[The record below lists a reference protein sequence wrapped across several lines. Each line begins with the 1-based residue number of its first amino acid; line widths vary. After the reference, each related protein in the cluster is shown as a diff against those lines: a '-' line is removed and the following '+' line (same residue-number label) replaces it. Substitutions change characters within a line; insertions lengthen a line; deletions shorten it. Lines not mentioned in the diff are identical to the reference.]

1 MLADRQRLRGVVVGA
16 WGPGLFSDDLACDVR
31 GDYREMFEDGVSDD
45 EATRRIVQVYG
56 EADDDEAPV
65 VWLALAVTQS
75 RLGRLDDLVGAQALR
90 VIDEGVYLRWW
101 ADSRERVK
109 RQAMLQKVRAQLTGP
124 QPARRTVRPPRRQV
138 TDLRPG
144 ELLGYRA
151 TNGRWALLR
160 VVRIDEHPLSAAPSW
175 WCSTS
180 TATNS
185 PNRSTRTGWSTEP
198 INRSSWTADRF
209 HRGPTPSGGSP

>member
-65 VWLALAVTQS
+65 VWLALAVIQS

-138 TDLRPG
+138 TDRPPAAIQRRLTTAYVGGGATGLRTCGPPVHPTVAG
-144 ELLGYRA
+144 PR
-151 TNGRWALLR
+151 NAL
-160 VVRIDEHPLSAAPSW
+160 
-175 WCSTS
+175 
-180 TATNS
+180 
-185 PNRSTRTGWSTEP
+185 
-198 INRSSWTADRF
+198 RSS
-209 HRGPTPSGGSP
+209 RGLRSPV